1 METAAHTTLECLAYE
16 QHLVDQ
22 GKENSRVGTIAVA
35 ASQIGNGTVCAT
47 AALQGEGQ
55 AGGGKGEGADI
66 EADVDSKMSSASS
79 QAAAAA
85 AATAVHRFLDAC
97 GGIVYGLFFFLPSLY
112 ISYICGI

>member
-1 METAAHTTLECLAYE
+1 METAAHTSLECLAYE

-55 AGGGKGEGADI
+55 AGGGRGRGQTLK
-66 EADVDSKMSSASS
+66 
-79 QAAAAA
+79 QTW
-85 AATAVHRFLDAC
+85 TAK
-97 GGIVYGLFFFLPSLY
+97 
-112 ISYICGI
+112 